1 MKKISLSLVALVL
14 GISLSFAQNVEQ
26 GRKFFYYERYKSA
39 KDAFEKVLASNPNS
53 IDAVYWLGQTLI
65 EQKDSAQAKALYQR
79 SLSSNGNAPLLLVG
93 MGHVELLEGKTND
106 ARQRF
111 ETAISLTKSKDIQ
124 VLNAIGRA
132 IATSRLGDANYAIE
146 KLNLATQAKGFNDPN
161 TYLVLGDAYRKN
173 IDGGGAVTAYN
184 KAFTLDSKLAAAKY
198 KIGKVYLTQNNK
210 EYFLKAFEEAV
221 QIDPAYLPA
230 LYELFYYWYFRDVN
244 KAEQYLNQYT
254 TNADQGPE
262 LEYLKTDFR
271 YAKGDFAGA
280 KTRAQELITQMGD
293 KVNPRMYRMIAYT
306 SDTLG
311 DPAGAKQAMQTF
323 LTKADPTVVLPADYI
338 ELANINS
345 KIPGSEQEAFTN
357 LQTAVSID
365 TVAEN
370 KIKYITQAAA
380 LAKKLGDRKQEAS
393 WLGVAYRM
401 DKNPTQTDLYNWGFA
416 HYQAA
421 NYDSAI
427 NIFCDQYQ
435 GKYPNEIFGYLWC
448 ARAWEAKDTTWQT
461 GNAAPAYEKLAQM
474 AMQIDSSKY
483 RTQAVNALFKLTTYA
498 NDVKKDSKQA
508 LGYVDRILEIDPGNQ
523 YAPKIKDVLQ
533 KAINKANNPRQ
544 ESKPATKPKT
554 TGSTKTSGSSSGGT
568 KKKQ

>member
-1 MKKISLSLVALVL
+1 MKKISLSLVALAL

-39 KDAFEKVLASNPNS
+39 KETFEKVLASNPNS
-53 IDAVYWLGQTLI
+53 IDAIYWLGQTLI

-79 SLSSNGNAPLLLVG
+79 ALSSNGNAPLLLAG

-111 ETAISLTKSKDIQ
+111 ETAISLTKGKDIQ

-132 IATSRLGDANYAIE
+132 NALARLGDANYAIE
-146 KLNLATQAKGFNDPN
+146 KLNLATQVKGFNDPT
-161 TYLVLGDAYRKN
+161 TYLLLGDAYRKN

-184 KAFTLDSKLAAAKY
+184 KAFALDSKLAAAKY
-198 KIGKVYLTQNNK
+198 KTGKVYLTQNNK
-210 EYFLKAFEEAV
+210 EFFLPAFEQAV
-221 QIDPAYLPA
+221 QTDPAYLPA

-244 KAEQYLNQYT
+244 KAEEYLNQYAS
-254 TNADQGPE
+254 NADQGPE

-280 KTRAQELITQMGD
+280 KSRAQELITQYAD

-311 DPAGAKQAMQTF
+311 DAPAAKQAMQTF
-323 LTKADPTVVLPADYI
+323 LAKADPAVVLPADYI
-338 ELANINS
+338 ELANINA

-365 TVAEN
+365 TLVEN
-370 KIKYITQAAA
+370 KVKYITQAAA
-380 LAKKLGDRKQEAS
+380 LAKKLGDRNQEAT

-401 DKNPTQTDLYNWGFA
+401 DKNPTQTDLYNWGYA

-427 NIFCDQYQ
+427 AIFCGEYQ
-435 GKYPNEIFGYLWC
+435 TKYPNEIFGYLWC
-448 ARAWEAKDTTWQT
+448 ARAWDGKDSTWASGDAVT
-461 GNAAPAYEKLAQM
+461 AFETLATK
-474 AMQIDSSKY
+474 AMEIDSVKY
-483 RTQAVNALFKLTTYA
+483 KAQAVNALFRLTTYS

-508 LGYVDRILEIDPGNQ
+508 LAYIDRILVIDPANQ
-523 YAPKIKDVLQ
+523 YAPKIRDVLQ
-533 KAINKANNPRQ
+533 KAINKANAPRQ

-554 TGSTKTSGSSSGGT
+554 TGASKTSGGGGT
-568 KKKQ
+568 SKKK